1 MHLCMLKFSKK
12 WFAKYIVW
20 FWLGPST
27 NHVDSMERGGLNFQK
42 VIHMVYR
49 WPLICMYNVYLS
61 RSKFWKCISNS
72 FTYLIS
78 FLLISHFEENLLRS
92 YWATSYR
99 LLLVGDYCADPFI
112 YIGIS
117 LSIFLCSYG
126 TLCTLSLSL
135 NISLEFWG
143 GCFCS
148 FQTNIPL
155 WPLFCNMFCWGHFL
169 LGNILDRWLLFLK
182 KYLISLEY
190 LLPTLMKRQEFI
202 IYNM

>member
-1 MHLCMLKFSKK
+1 
-12 WFAKYIVW
+12 
-20 FWLGPST
+20 
-27 NHVDSMERGGLNFQK
+27 
-42 VIHMVYR
+42 MVHR
-49 WPLICMYNVYLS
+49 WPPICMYNVYLS

-126 TLCTLSLSL
+126 TLSLSQHFIGAL
-135 NISLEFWG
+135 GRFFLFFPDKHSSVA
-143 GCFCS
+143 S
-148 FQTNIPL
+148 FLI
-155 WPLFCNMFCWGHFL
+155 CNMFCWGHFL
-169 LGNILDRWLLFLK
+169 LGNILDRWLSFHK